1 MVDIHRDCDA
11 AALAHPL
18 AVGGLAP
25 VLRPVPARHV
35 GQLQRGAAGGHLAIL
50 VPQPLLLMVLRVQT
64 SYILLDNARYLNW
77 GPGLGLAG
85 HLQHGSLHLD
95 VCRYMDR

>member
-1 MVDIHRDCDA
+1 MDIFIYRDCDA

-50 VPQPLLLMVLRVQT
+50 VPQPLLLISVT
-64 SYILLDNARYLNW
+64 DTDKLDIAR
-77 GPGLGLAG
+77 
-85 HLQHGSLHLD
+85 
-95 VCRYMDR
+95 